1 MKLCKK
7 GGLKWL
13 CKKNVRE
20 NRKGQSVMDNLGP
33 LATLGNIRHR
43 TDENREREREKITK
57 STPQQGKLKNN

>member
-43 TDENREREREKITK
+43 TDENREREKK
-57 STPQQGKLKNN
+57 